1 MIGELDL
8 NGIFLSPALVSAV
21 IAFAVFV
28 VVRRIIERVGAYRF
42 VWHAA
47 LFDGSVFVILWAAV
61 AALPWP
67 QWN

>member
-21 IAFAVFV
+21 LAFLAFMA
-28 VVRRIIERVGAYRF
+28 VRRVMVGLRVYRI

-47 LFDGSVFVILWAAV
+47 LFDGAVFVILWAAV
-61 AALPWP
+61 ATLPLP
-67 QWN
+67 QWS